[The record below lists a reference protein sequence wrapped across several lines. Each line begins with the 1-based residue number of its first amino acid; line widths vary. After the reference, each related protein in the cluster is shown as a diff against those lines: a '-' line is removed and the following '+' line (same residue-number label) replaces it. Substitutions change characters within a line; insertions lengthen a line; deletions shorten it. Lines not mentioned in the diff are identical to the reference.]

1 MRGGWS
7 AEAVFPRRC
16 LQWLLYT
23 KFRTPSFSSF
33 ILYDTSRLVPGEE
46 DNYVMAA
53 VSMYLNVL
61 NLFLFLFLSLLQL
74 LGISIDD

>member
-1 MRGGWS
+1 
-7 AEAVFPRRC
+7 

-23 KFRTPSFSSF
+23 KFRTASFSSI
-33 ILYDTSRLVPGEE
+33 ILYDTSRLVRDEE

-53 VSMYLNVL
+53 VSMYLN
-61 NLFLFLFLSLLQL
+61 LFLSFLL

>member
-1 MRGGWS
+1 LLNANFS
-7 AEAVFPRRC
+7 AKAVFPRRC

-23 KFRTPSFSSF
+23 KFRTASFSSI
-33 ILYDTSRLVPGEE
+33 ILYDTSRLVRDEE

-53 VSMYLNVL
+53 VSMYLN
-61 NLFLFLFLSLLQL
+61 LFLSFLL